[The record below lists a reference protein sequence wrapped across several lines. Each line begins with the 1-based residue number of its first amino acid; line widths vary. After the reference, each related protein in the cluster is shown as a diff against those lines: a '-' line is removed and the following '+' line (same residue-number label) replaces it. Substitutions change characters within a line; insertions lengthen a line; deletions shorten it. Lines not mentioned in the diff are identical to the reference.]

1 MDRDRQGQKVA
12 KKALKAGDDKAA
24 RKLAHQ
30 AMDLVEATRLQA
42 KIEDETWR
50 MRVPK

>member
-1 MDRDRQGQKVA
+1 MDRDRQGHKSCSEGSES
-12 KKALKAGDDKAA
+12 GDDKAA
-24 RKLAHQ
+24 RKLAHE